1 MNNQRLGLIFWLFA
15 FVIIGCYLY
24 YIHLYA
30 LNIPISDDYDLVRVK
45 YTLMTQE
52 FSWWQKIQLLLEP
65 ENDHRILLPRS
76 IALIDFA
83 LEGFINYR
91 TLIWIVNGSLLGILG
106 FWWISFSKKG
116 LHPWY
121 FIPILL
127 WYLNPFVFDV
137 TLWGINGM
145 QHTTLNLLVF
155 ASLYLLATYPKLFP
169 TVLALLLA
177 FAATFTNGN
186 GFLVFPAGLTILLL
200 SKDWEKS
207 AWWSLGMVVALL
219 AYFLNY
225 SVGQA
230 TKVTISGPFIQNLF
244 VSFAALSGGWVA
256 AFKGNSQTWLLWGAF
271 SVGFVCLLGLTIWLL
286 GQVFFTTSKPRP
298 SQIYF
303 WVGIFLFSV
312 MTIGIIAVS
321 RGGRDV
327 YSVFTSRYS
336 LYPLHLLTLTYIS
349 LLTWKAVSQK
359 WLVRFAFVFGVAF
372 VLMSVYQY
380 QLDIDVRRRSLIADH
395 YNWRQHRKLMTHFRS
410 ELADFFTQSAYD
422 KGIYRF
428 TNFPL
433 KEAETMI
440 SAPANLSTGTQL
452 DLKLSTNVKPIDFF
466 GHPQKVAQFTL
477 ENSSLSQP
485 EFGQGGVYL
494 VLKSQKNTTYL
505 LPTWP
510 IQGGKRQFL
519 TKGKVYK
526 NGFVVTFYNENFK
539 PDTYQIGILSP
550 KDKGYALRYFS
561 QSIQIDSL
569 HTQLLGMEAIKKGAL

>member
-1 MNNQRLGLIFWLFA
+1 MDKKRLQLLLGLII
-15 FVIIGCYLY
+15 FVIVGSYLY

-30 LNIPISDDYDLVRVK
+30 VNIPISDDYDLVRVK
-45 YTLMTQE
+45 YTLLTQE
-52 FSWWQKIQLLLEP
+52 FGWWGKIKLLLEP
-65 ENDHRILLPRS
+65 ENDHRILTPRS
-76 IALIDFA
+76 IALLDYV

-91 TLIWIVNGSLLGILG
+91 TLIWVVNGSLLGILG
-106 FWWISFSKKG
+106 FWFVSFLKKG
-116 LHPWY
+116 LNAWH

-127 WYLNPFVFDV
+127 WYLTPFIFDV

-155 ASLYLLATYPKLFP
+155 ASLYLLATYPQLLP
-169 TVLALLLA
+169 TVFALVLA

-200 SKDWEKS
+200 AKSWKKS
-207 AWWSLGMVVALL
+207 AWWSMGMVVALL
-219 AYFLNY
+219 TYFLNY

-230 TKVTISGPFIQNLF
+230 TKVTISGQFIQNLM
-244 VSFAALSGGWVA
+244 VSFAALSGGWMA

-271 SVGFVCLLGLTIWLL
+271 AVGFISLVGLTLWLIS
-286 GQVFFTTSKPRP
+286 QTFFSPAKSRP
-298 SQIYF
+298 SQVYF
-303 WVGIFLFSV
+303 WVGVFLFSV

-336 LYPLHLLTLTYIS
+336 LYPLHLLTLVYIS

-359 WLVRFAFVFGVAF
+359 WLARFAFVFGVIF
-372 VLMSVYQY
+372 VAMSFYQY
-380 QLDIDVRRRSLIADH
+380 QVDIDVRRRSLIADH
-395 YNWRQHRKLMTHFRS
+395 YNWRKHRKLVTHFRS
-410 ELADFFTQSAYD
+410 ELADFFTQPAYD

-433 KEAETMI
+433 DEAEALI
-440 SAPANLSTGTQL
+440 SAPADTSLGQKL
-452 DLKLSTNVKPIDFF
+452 DLKLSTHIKPIDFF
-466 GHPQKVAQFTL
+466 NHPQKIAQFTL

-485 EFGQGGVYL
+485 ELGQGGVYL
-494 VLKSQKNTTYL
+494 VLKSQKNATYL

-519 TKGKVYK
+519 TTGKVYK
-526 NGFVVTFYNENFK
+526 TGFVATFYNENFVA
-539 PDTYQIGILSP
+539 DTYRIGVLSP
-550 KDKGYALRYFS
+550 SNKGSSLRYIS

-569 HTQLLGMEAIKKGAL
+569 YSQLVNNR

>member
-1 MNNQRLGLIFWLFA
+1 MAYFNKLYW
-15 FVIIGCYLY
+15 VIILAVIIFYICYIDILA
-24 YIHLYA
+24 I
-30 LNIPISDDYDLVRVK
+30 NMPIGDDYDLIRVK
-45 YTLMTQE
+45 YTLSTQNL
-52 FSWWQKIQLLLEP
+52 SWIQRLNVLIAP
-65 ENDHRILLPRS
+65 ANDHRILIPRLM
-76 IALIDFA
+76 ALVDYYI
-83 LEGFINYR
+83 EGFINYR
-91 TLIWIVNGSLLGILG
+91 TIIWISNFSILGIVT
-106 FWWISFSKKG
+106 FWKVTLQKNG
-116 LHPWY
+116 LSLSY
-121 FIPILL
+121 LLPILL
-127 WYLNPFVFDV
+127 WYLNPFLFDLN
-137 TLWGINGM
+137 LWGMNGV

-155 ASLYLLATYPKLFP
+155 ASLYLLATYPKLLP
-169 TVLALLLA
+169 TVFALVLA

-200 SKDWEKS
+200 AKS
-207 AWWSLGMVVALL
+207 WKKSTWWSIGMVVALL

-230 TKVTISGPFIQNLF
+230 TKVTISGQFIQNLM
-244 VSFAALSGGWVA
+244 VSFAALSGGWMA

-271 SVGFVCLLGLTIWLL
+271 AVGFISLVGLTLWLIS
-286 GQVFFTTSKPRP
+286 QTFFSPAKPRP

-303 WVGIFLFSV
+303 WVGVFLFSV

-359 WLVRFAFVFGVAF
+359 WLARFALVFGIVFA
-372 VLMSVYQY
+372 LMSFYQY

-395 YNWRQHRKLMTHFRS
+395 YNWRQHRKLTTHFRS
-410 ELADFFTQSAYD
+410 ELADFFTQPAYD

-433 KEAETMI
+433 KKAEAMI
-440 SAPANLSTGTQL
+440 SAPADTSLGQKL
-452 DLKLSTNVKPIDFF
+452 DLKLSTHIKPIDFF
-466 GHPQKVAQFTL
+466 NHPQKVAQFTL

-519 TKGKVYK
+519 TTGKVYK
-526 NGFVVTFYNENFK
+526 TGFVATFYNENFVA
-539 PDTYQIGILSP
+539 DTYRIGVLDSS
-550 KDKGYALRYFS
+550 DKGYFLRYIS

-569 HTQLLGMEAIKKGAL
+569 HAQLINNY

>member
-1 MNNQRLGLIFWLFA
+1 MDKKRLQLLLGLIIL
-15 FVIIGCYLY
+15 VIVGSYLY

-30 LNIPISDDYDLVRVK
+30 VNIPISDDYDLVRVK
-45 YTLMTQE
+45 YTLLTQE
-52 FSWWQKIQLLLEP
+52 FSWWEKIKLLLEP
-65 ENDHRILLPRS
+65 ENDHRILIPRS
-76 IALIDFA
+76 IALLDDAI
-83 LEGFINYR
+83 EGFINYR
-91 TLIWIVNGSLLGILG
+91 TLIWVVNSSLLGILG
-106 FWWISFSKKG
+106 FWFVSFLKKG
-116 LHPWY
+116 LNAWC
-121 FIPILL
+121 FIPVLL
-127 WYLNPFVFDV
+127 WYLTPFVFDV

-155 ASLYLLATYPKLFP
+155 ASLYLLATYPQLLP
-169 TVLALLLA
+169 TVFALVLA

-186 GFLVFPAGLTILLL
+186 GFLVFPAGLMILLL
-200 SKDWEKS
+200 SKNWKKS
-207 AWWSLGMVVALL
+207 AWWSIGMMVALL

-230 TKVTISGPFIQNLF
+230 TKVTVSGQFIQNLL
-244 VSFAALSGGWVA
+244 VSFAALSGGWMA
-256 AFKGNSQTWLLWGAF
+256 AFKGNSQAWLLWGAF
-271 SVGFVCLLGLTIWLL
+271 AVGFSSLVGLTLWLIS
-286 GQVFFTTSKPRP
+286 QTFFSPTKPRP

-303 WVGIFLFSV
+303 WVGVFMFSI

-327 YSVFTSRYS
+327 YAVFTSRYS

-359 WLVRFAFVFGVAF
+359 WLSRLALVFGIVFA
-372 VLMSVYQY
+372 LMSLYQY

-395 YNWRQHRKLMTHFRS
+395 YNWRQHRKLTTHFRS
-410 ELADFFTQSAYD
+410 ELADFFTQPAYD

-433 KEAETMI
+433 EKAEAMI
-440 SAPANLSTGTQL
+440 SAPADTSLGEKL
-452 DLKLSTNVKPIDFF
+452 DLKLSTQIKSIDFF
-466 GHPQKVAQFTL
+466 NHPQKVAQFTL

-485 EFGQGGVYL
+485 EFGQEGVYL

-519 TKGKVYK
+519 TTGKVYK
-526 NGFVVTFYNENFK
+526 TGFVATFYNENFVA
-539 PDTYQIGILSP
+539 DTYRIGVLRPS
-550 KDKGYALRYFS
+550 DQGYSLRYIS
-561 QSIQIDSL
+561 QFIQIDSL
-569 HTQLLGMEAIKKGAL
+569 HAQLINNR

>member
-1 MNNQRLGLIFWLFA
+1 MDKKRLQLLLGLIIL
-15 FVIIGCYLY
+15 VIVGSYLY

-30 LNIPISDDYDLVRVK
+30 VNIPISDDYDLVRVK
-45 YTLMTQE
+45 YTLLTQE
-52 FSWWQKIQLLLEP
+52 FSWWEKIKLLLEP
-65 ENDHRILLPRS
+65 ENDHRILIPRS
-76 IALIDFA
+76 IALLDDAI
-83 LEGFINYR
+83 EGFINYR
-91 TLIWIVNGSLLGILG
+91 TLIWVVNISLLGILG
-106 FWWISFSKKG
+106 FWFVSFLKKG
-116 LHPWY
+116 LNAWC
-121 FIPILL
+121 FIPVLL
-127 WYLNPFVFDV
+127 WYLTPFVFDV

-155 ASLYLLATYPKLFP
+155 ASLYLLATYPKLLP
-169 TVLALLLA
+169 TVFALVLA

-200 SKDWEKS
+200 SKNWKKS
-207 AWWSLGMVVALL
+207 AWWSIGMVIALL

-230 TKVTISGPFIQNLF
+230 TKVTISGQFIQNLL
-244 VSFAALSGGWVA
+244 VSFAALSGGWMA
-256 AFKGNSQTWLLWGAF
+256 AFKGNSQGWLLWGAF
-271 SVGFVCLLGLTIWLL
+271 AVGFSSLVGLTLWLIS
-286 GQVFFTTSKPRP
+286 QTFFSPAKPRP

-303 WVGIFLFSV
+303 WGGVFMFSI

-327 YSVFTSRYS
+327 YAVFTSRYS

-359 WLVRFAFVFGVAF
+359 WLSRLALVFGIVF
-372 VLMSVYQY
+372 VLMSFYQY

-395 YNWRQHRKLMTHFRS
+395 YNWRQHRKLTTHFRS
-410 ELADFFTQSAYD
+410 ELADFFTQPAYD

-433 KEAETMI
+433 EKAEAMV
-440 SAPANLSTGTQL
+440 SAPADTSLGEKI
-452 DLKLSTNVKPIDFF
+452 DLKLSTQIKSIDFF
-466 GHPQKVAQFTL
+466 NHPQKVAQFTL

-519 TKGKVYK
+519 TTGRVYK
-526 NGFVVTFYNENFK
+526 TGFVATFYNENFVA
-539 PDTYQIGILSP
+539 DTYQIGVLRPS
-550 KDKGYALRYFS
+550 DKGYSLRYIS

-569 HTQLLGMEAIKKGAL
+569 HAQLVNNR

>member
-1 MNNQRLGLIFWLFA
+1 VDKKRLQLLLGLIIL
-15 FVIIGCYLY
+15 VIVGSYLY

-30 LNIPISDDYDLVRVK
+30 VNIPISDDYDLVRVK
-45 YTLMTQE
+45 YTLLTQE
-52 FSWWQKIQLLLEP
+52 FSWWEKIKLLLEP
-65 ENDHRILLPRS
+65 ENDHRILIPRTV
-76 IALIDFA
+76 ALLDYA

-91 TLIWIVNGSLLGILG
+91 TLIWVVNSSLLGILG
-106 FWWISFSKKG
+106 FWFVSFLKKG
-116 LHPWY
+116 LNVWC
-121 FIPILL
+121 FIPVLL
-127 WYLNPFVFDV
+127 WYLTPFVFDV

-155 ASLYLLATYPKLFP
+155 ASLYLLATYPQLLP
-169 TVLALLLA
+169 TVFALVLA

-200 SKDWEKS
+200 SKNWKKS
-207 AWWSLGMVVALL
+207 MWWSIGMVVALL

-230 TKVTISGPFIQNLF
+230 TKVTISGQFIQNLL
-244 VSFAALSGGWVA
+244 VSFAALSGGWMA

-271 SVGFVCLLGLTIWLL
+271 AVGFSSLVGLTLWLIS
-286 GQVFFTTSKPRP
+286 QTFFSPAKPRP

-303 WVGIFLFSV
+303 WVGVFLFSV

-359 WLVRFAFVFGVAF
+359 WLARFALVFGIVF
-372 VLMSVYQY
+372 VLMSFYQY

-410 ELADFFTQSAYD
+410 ELADFFTQPAYD

-433 KEAETMI
+433 EKAEAMI
-440 SAPANLSTGTQL
+440 SAPADTSLDEKL
-452 DLKLSTNVKPIDFF
+452 DLKLSTHIKAIDFF
-466 GHPQKVAQFTL
+466 NHPQKIAQFTL
-477 ENSSLSQP
+477 ENGSLSQP

-519 TKGKVYK
+519 TTGKVYK
-526 NGFVVTFYNENFK
+526 AGFVATFYNENFVA
-539 PDTYQIGILSP
+539 DTYRIGVLSSS
-550 KDKGYALRYFS
+550 DKGYSLRYIS

-569 HTQLLGMEAIKKGAL
+569 YAQLINNH